1 MKKSINFILIF
12 LSSAILFSCTYDD
25 AFLKEEIEKIKTDL
39 SALTQ
44 QANSLQTMVGAIN
57 ASKVITKVD
66 KMGED
71 KGYKITFNDGSTLDI
86 TNGKNAPV
94 MGIKEFEGEY
104 YWAITS
110 NGTTDFVLDKDNNK
124 LLVSGKDGTTP
135 AMQIDADGYWT
146 VNGVRIKDAEE
157 KTVKAQGDSFF
168 KEVKENDNSVTFIMA
183 NGTSIVMP
191 KVGGTYLKFENESNE
206 PFFVIDAGKSKKLNI
221 AYANVHSL
229 ELIAVPT
236 GWKAFLHVPN
246 KTLEIIAPLEASY
259 GTKEVVLRGLD
270 KNGMVFQAIA
280 KVSLAGKAYSD
291 PYGIFVLNEGNMTTE
306 NGSLIFI
313 TPDKQ
318 VLSNLYFTMN
328 GRRLGNTAQDIFIK
342 DKKIYILS
350 QNGGASGNGST
361 SDSDGM
367 LIVAN
372 AETMKKVES
381 YNDELSTLKMVS
393 HVAVLDAEN
402 VFIRDNNG
410 VHIFNTTTKEL
421 KVIAGTKGVAKNRM
435 AVVGGKVFVINK
447 KSLLVLEANR
457 LDVAQ
462 TIDMGATITGVLKSK
477 DGNLWVSTTGTP
489 NKIAKVNS
497 ATYAIVKANEITM
510 GSLGAG
516 WGATPG
522 ITAQGDTLY
531 YSNAG
536 TIIYRH
542 IFSTEETKMM
552 VDAKTLVPNAN
563 MIYNNIAVHPIT
575 GKVYMTTIK
584 GYGWDFLTNNISE
597 FDFSGAEPKLS
608 ENYTDYTRFPA
619 GIFFTADFQ

>member
-1 MKKSINFILIF
+1 M
-12 LSSAILFSCTYDD
+12 
-25 AFLKEEIEKIKTDL
+25 
-39 SALTQ
+39 
-44 QANSLQTMVGAIN
+44 
-57 ASKVITKVD
+57 KVIV
-66 KMGED
+66 
-71 KGYKITFNDGSTLDI
+71 
-86 TNGKNAPV
+86 
-94 MGIKEFEGEY
+94 
-104 YWAITS
+104 
-110 NGTTDFVLDKDNNK
+110 
-124 LLVSGKDGTTP
+124 
-135 AMQIDADGYWT
+135 
-146 VNGVRIKDAEE
+146 
-157 KTVKAQGDSFF
+157 
-168 KEVKENDNSVTFIMA
+168 
-183 NGTSIVMP
+183 
-191 KVGGTYLKFENESNE
+191 
-206 PFFVIDAGKSKKLNI
+206 
-221 AYANVHSL
+221 
-229 ELIAVPT
+229 
-236 GWKAFLHVPN
+236 
-246 KTLEIIAPLEASY
+246 
-259 GTKEVVLRGLD
+259 
-270 KNGMVFQAIA
+270 
-280 KVSLAGKAYSD
+280 
-291 PYGIFVLNEGNMTTE
+291 
-306 NGSLIFI
+306 
-313 TPDKQ
+313 
-318 VLSNLYFTMN
+318 
-328 GRRLGNTAQDIFIK
+328 
-342 DKKIYILS
+342 
-350 QNGGASGNGST
+350 
-361 SDSDGM
+361 
-367 LIVAN
+367 
-372 AETMKKVES
+372 
-381 YNDELSTLKMVS
+381 
-393 HVAVLDAEN
+393 
-402 VFIRDNNG
+402 
-410 VHIFNTTTKEL
+410 
-421 KVIAGTKGVAKNRM
+421 GTKGVAKNRM

-536 TIIYRH
+536 TTIYRH